1 MTLVPEGQSQL
12 NSLSAVPA
20 SARALVREVRGGRG
34 FTSRVVSLGFTPG
47 AEVTVVQNYGRG
59 PIMVEVRQSRVA
71 LGRGEAHRIWVEVL
85 PEA

>member
-1 MTLVPEGQSQL
+1 MTLVPEGQSQM
-12 NSLSAVPA
+12 NPLSGVPA
-20 SARALVREVRGGRG
+20 NARVLVREVRGGRA
-34 FTSRVVSLGFTPG
+34 FTSRVVALGFTPG

-71 LGRGEAHRIWVEVL
+71 LGRGEAHKIWVEVL

>member
-34 FTSRVVSLGFTPG
+34 FTARVVALGFTPG
-47 AEVTVVQNYGRG
+47 AEVTVIQNYGRG

-71 LGRGEAHRIWVEVL
+71 LGRGEAYKIWVEVL